1 MIHPRTCLAIGL
13 ACLGVV
19 PAIHGQPRQPPDPMK
34 AITTSF
40 DSVHKNLLEMA
51 EDFPADKYG
60 FRAKPEMRSF
70 GEVLV
75 HVFSGTTYAARAGR
89 GESVQWSELDPKSYA
104 DKAAVVAGF
113 KKAIA
118 EADATLKATP
128 ATRFAASPEP
138 WLSVIEHSAEHYGL
152 LVAYYRLNNL
162 VPPASRPKK

>member
-1 MIHPRTCLAIGL
+1 MIHLRTCLAIGL
-13 ACLGVV
+13 AVLGVA
-19 PAIHGQPRQPPDPMK
+19 PAIHSQPRQPPDPMK

-40 DSVHKNLLEMA
+40 NNVHKNLLEMA

-60 FRAKPEMRSF
+60 FKPKPEMRSF

-75 HVFSGTTYAARAGR
+75 HVFSGTTYAARAGK
-89 GESVQWSELDPKSYA
+89 GEAVQWSELDAKGYA

-128 ATRFAASPEP
+128 PTRFAASPEP

>member
-1 MIHPRTCLAIGL
+1 MTHPRTCLAIGL
-13 ACLGVV
+13 AVLGIV
-19 PAIHGQPRQPPDPMK
+19 PTIHSQPRQPPDPMK

-40 DSVHKNLLEMA
+40 NSVHKNLLEMA

-60 FRAKPEMRSF
+60 FKPKPEMRSF

-89 GESVQWSELDPKSYA
+89 GEAVQWSELDAKGYA
-104 DKAAVVAGF
+104 DKAAVVAGL
-113 KKAIA
+113 KKAMA
-118 EADATLKATP
+118 EA
-128 ATRFAASPEP
+128 
-138 WLSVIEHSAEHYGL
+138 YGL

>member
-13 ACLGVV
+13 ALVVGVRAV
-19 PAIHGQPRQPPDPMK
+19 QGQPRQPPDPMT
-34 AITTSF
+34 AITATF
-40 DSVHKNLLEMA
+40 TTVHKNLLEMA

-60 FRAKPEMRSF
+60 FKPKPEMRSF

-75 HVFSGTTYAARAGR
+75 HVFSGTAYAARAGK
-89 GESVQWSELDPKSYA
+89 GEAVQWSELDAKGYP
-104 DKAAVVAGF
+104 DKAAVVAGL
-113 KKAIA
+113 KKAMA
-118 EADATLKATP
+118 EADATIKATP